1 MDPGTLNAIQG
12 FAAIAM
18 ILVTV
23 AIAVTGLRWVWLRS
37 GRSVAPDAETL
48 AQLQAALTRLE
59 ENEHRVAEL
68 EERVDFSERLLA
80 QQQAP
85 ERLPRG

>member
-12 FAAIAM
+12 FAAISM
-18 ILVTV
+18 ILVAV
-23 AIAVTGLRWVWLRS
+23 AVAVTALRWIWVRT
-37 GRSVAPDAETL
+37 GRQPVPDAETL
-48 AQLQAALTRLE
+48 AQLQSALGRLE

-80 QQQAP
+80 QLQAP
-85 ERLPRG
+85 ERLERP

>member
-1 MDPGTLNAIQG
+1 
-12 FAAIAM
+12 M
-18 ILVTV
+18 ILLTV
-23 AIAVTGLRWVWLRS
+23 AVGVTALRWIWLRT
-37 GRSVAPDAETL
+37 GRAALPDAETV

-59 ENEHRVAEL
+59 ENEHRMAEL

-80 QQQAP
+80 QQQQAP